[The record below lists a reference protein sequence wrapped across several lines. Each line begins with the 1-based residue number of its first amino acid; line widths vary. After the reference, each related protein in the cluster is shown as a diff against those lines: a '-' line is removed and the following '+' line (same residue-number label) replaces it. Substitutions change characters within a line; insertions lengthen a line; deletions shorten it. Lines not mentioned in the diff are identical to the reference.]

1 MRLKILTVD
10 DSKTVRLIIRKTF
23 KPFDCEIL
31 EAANGV
37 EGLAV
42 ASKSAPDL
50 ILLDVTMPVMDGVE
64 MLTRL
69 KADPKLRN
77 IPVMMLTAEGGRDNV
92 LSIAKIGIRGYIVK
106 PFKEDAMI
114 EKVSRIV
121 DLKPVSESPGK
132 ARSIL
137 DPLDLLVVEDKPA
150 ILQQF
155 EQGLKHTPWKIHGVA
170 SQGEAIDFC
179 GRATP
184 DLVVVSL
191 SLAGDSAFALFRILR
206 ASLKTKFTPIF
217 ALVVKT
223 ESEAQAQAQKIGFTA
238 IVTKPIDMADL
249 ESKVAKAMNL
259 DTSKHYFRSDGEFL
273 VVDLPQ
279 NCSNPVLAE
288 AAQYLAPK
296 LAEAVDAGHSL
307 ALIDL
312 SAVRSLH
319 LGIIKFIVQATQSCR
334 ELTIHLAIVGSAPLI
349 AEFRSFE
356 ETRSWSFHETIDG
369 AKAGLK
375 QQAQSPADAPQA
387 VEA

>member
-37 EGLAV
+37 EGLSV
-42 ASKSAPDL
+42 AAKSAPDL

-114 EKVSRIV
+114 EKVSRVV

-132 ARSIL
+132 VRSIL
-137 DPLDLLVVEDKPA
+137 DPIELLVVEDKPA

-155 EQGLKHTPWKIHGVA
+155 EQGLKHTPWKIQGVA

-179 GRATP
+179 SRATP
-184 DLVVVSL
+184 DLIVVSL

-223 ESEAQAQAQKIGFTA
+223 ETDAQAQAQKIGFTA

-273 VVDLPQ
+273 IVDLPQ

-307 ALIDL
+307 AVIDL

-334 ELTIHLAIVGSAPLI
+334 ELTIHLAIVGNAPLI
-349 AEFRSFE
+349 AEFKSFE
-356 ETRSWSFHETIDG
+356 ETRSWSFHGSIEE
-369 AKAGLK
+369 AKASLK
-375 QQAQSPADAPQA
+375 LSTASAADAPQA